1 MATSVRVPLPSLHL
15 SAQSFLLC
23 TLDLS
28 LHSSVKTGGIKINL
42 RSGAAQMHAAPGESV
57 IDLKTATPV
66 LKLQGK
72 P

>member
-1 MATSVRVPLPSLHL
+1 MTTSVRAPLPLLHL
-15 SAQSFLLC
+15 STQFFLLC
-23 TLDLS
+23 TIDLS
-28 LHSSVKTGGIKINL
+28 SHSSVKSGGIKINL
-42 RSGAAQMHAAPGESV
+42 RSGAAQMQAAPGESV